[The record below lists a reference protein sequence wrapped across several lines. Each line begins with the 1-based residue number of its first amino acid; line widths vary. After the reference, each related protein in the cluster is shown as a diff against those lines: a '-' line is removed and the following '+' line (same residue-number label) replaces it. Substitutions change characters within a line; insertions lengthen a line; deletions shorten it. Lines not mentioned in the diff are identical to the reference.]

1 MPARSLIAGSL
12 HRPSP
17 AGHAIQGTNIP
28 IINCGLG
35 EPASLKTAGMSGV
48 WFQGVLGRWIPFPAA
63 FFPCGSAYV
72 VSGGLRGPAGAFFLR
87 RRGRSIEVSY
97 SFKQELEGMSGQLR
111 RNVLVACVGSVFL
124 FRGFMA

>member
-87 RRGRSIEVSY
+87 RRGLAACLPDSGGWHREQRGVG
-97 SFKQELEGMSGQLR
+97 LEATLLA
-111 RNVLVACVGSVFL
+111 LVAIC
-124 FRGFMA
+124 